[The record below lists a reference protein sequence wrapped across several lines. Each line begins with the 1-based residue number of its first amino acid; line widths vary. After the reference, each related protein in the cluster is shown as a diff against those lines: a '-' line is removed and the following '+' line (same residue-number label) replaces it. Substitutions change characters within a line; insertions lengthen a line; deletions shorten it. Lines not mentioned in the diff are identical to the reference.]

1 MKVHKQVLV
10 VGLVLAIGGVSSAAQ
25 AGIIS
30 LFHGV
35 GSGQLRSDWES
46 QVGAFMEED
55 FTGGVPDDF
64 SISIAGRLHNGFDTM
79 GQLTDRLASGSTT
92 TITFDFEIYAFG
104 GNWDLNFRGAGRGIQ
119 INAEGV
125 LIPIEI
131 PHGHAGAFF
140 GFISDV
146 GFTQLVLSAGTQRGG
161 PEKYT
166 ADDFLYASQ
175 TPRLGREPYL
185 ERAPKIVLVP
195 EPGTLALLVLG
206 ILGIGFWRRKT

>member
-92 TITFDFEIYAFG
+92 TITFNFEIYAFG

-119 INAEGV
+119 INAGGV

-131 PHGHAGAFF
+131 PHGHAGEFF

-175 TPRLGREPYL
+175 TPRLDRSL
-185 ERAPKIVLVP
+185 APAAKIVLVP